1 MNYTFKNKIILG
13 SLLSYGG
20 YTKLQVGINS
30 EFKFQK
36 FNAKLIIQNFANFI
50 YPLNRSFGFLFN
62 LSYYFIN

>member
-36 FNAKLIIQNFANFI
+36 FNAKLLFKILPTLFI
-50 YPLNRSFGFLFN
+50 H
-62 LSYYFIN
+62 